1 MGRLTPLGAPATE
14 DDILNNPDFAVL
26 RKMLMR
32 QGQPL
37 PPESNVDEELP
48 PQYEV
53 DENGALASA
62 APATE
67 DTEDTASFGALPSS
81 SPAAVRSK
89 MTEYQKLADDQAAFY
104 DRMEKELLAR
114 RMGPTLSEKLFQI
127 ASALSQPTETRG
139 FGASLANVMPVL
151 QQQAQQRREGEISR
165 ADALQKLQLAQLSQR
180 KDLLGQ
186 ELTTEIKLQQLAAA
200 KNKPRYIQT
209 TDATGKVTLTPI
221 FPGQTGQPEINPKD
235 VQNLFRNPTNLP
247 LDELK
252 RLFDKTYGIP
262 GLADQYLGGQ
272 K

>member
-1 MGRLTPLGAPATE
+1 MGRFTPLGAPATE

-37 PPESNVDEELP
+37 PPETNVDEELP

-62 APATE
+62 VPTE
-67 DTEDTASFGALPSS
+67 DTSEDTASFGALPASGS
-81 SPAAVRSK
+81 VRDKLNQYQSLAAK
-89 MTEYQKLADDQAAFY
+89 QAAFY
-104 DRMEKELLAR
+104 GDMEKQLLAR
-114 RMGPTLSEKLFQI
+114 RAGPTLSEKLFQI

-165 ADALQKLQLAQLSQR
+165 ADALQKLRMAQLAGQ
-180 KDLLGQ
+180 KELLGQ
-186 ELTTEIKLQQLAAA
+186 ELTTEIKLQQLEAA